1 MVLARSEAMS
11 DRPYIIRGGRA
22 GRERLRLLSRVLEP
36 RTRGLLDRLGI
47 ARGARCLDLGCGGGD
62 VTLALAELVGPEGEV
77 VGVDIDETKLVLARE
92 EATAA
97 GVSNVDYR
105 RAAVDDVD
113 PDGSFDVVYSRF
125 LFSHLQDSAGALQRM
140 TDAARPAGVVAAE
153 DVDYGGCFCYPENT
167 AYRRSCE
174 LYTRA
179 GEARGVD
186 PTIGRRL
193 PALFVDAGLS
203 EIGVHVVQPAGFD
216 ADIKLAMPLTLEN
229 IEDAVV
235 SSGLASREELAAL
248 VEELYA
254 FAAEPSSILSWPRI
268 VQVWGTTRGSAEP

>member
-1 MVLARSEAMS
+1 MS
-11 DRPYIIRGGRA
+11 DRAYMIRGGHA

-36 RTRGLLDRLGI
+36 LTRTLLDRLGI

-62 VTLALAELVGPEGEV
+62 VTLTLAGMVGPEGEV
-77 VGVDIDETKLVLARE
+77 VGVDIDETKLELARE
-92 EATAA
+92 EARAA

-113 PDGSFDVVYSRF
+113 PDGSFDVVYARF
-125 LFSHLQDSAGALQRM
+125 LFSHLQDPAGALRRM
-140 TDAARPAGVVAAE
+140 TDTARPGGVVAAE
-153 DVDYGGCFCYPENT
+153 DIDYGGCFCYPENA

-193 PALFVDAGLS
+193 PALFAAAGLS
-203 EIGVHVVQPAGFD
+203 EVGVHVVQPAGFD

-229 IEDAVV
+229 IEEAVV
-235 SSGLASREELAAL
+235 SSGLASREELAA
-248 VEELYA
+248 VIEDLYA

-268 VQVWGTTRGSAEP
+268 VQAWGTARGDFHGS